1 MRSSRS
7 EMTSSAAL
15 RPLSVLCT
23 RIVCAAL
30 LLLASGCRH
39 KAQVSDLTAEFVY
52 TVLSFSPSAATAAG
66 LHEYKGQVFDEQLD
80 DIGPAA
86 LDHQRRFYEDF
97 SRRLEQ
103 FNPDKLTAQERADL
117 AILQDRVGFALLD
130 LVQLRSYLHDPLLYV
145 RTLGNA
151 LYTPYV
157 VDYAPKAQRFRH
169 IAARLRQVPL
179 LLDQGATNITAAP
192 VVWTKAAIESGQGI
206 IDLVDGELRAAA
218 PAEVRKDY
226 EDAAG
231 IALPAMRKF
240 RAYLQEKLQYLDN
253 YDWRLGP
260 DLYPKKFH
268 YLLESGGAPA
278 DLLVNTEREFAA
290 VRARMFDLAL
300 PLHRVLAPAHKD
312 HEGLDGVERQQLVI
326 GEVLASIAS
335 RHSTPESLLDDARR
349 DIEESRAFVQRNRLV
364 TLPAGRN
371 PEVAP
376 TPAYLRQ
383 FDLLSG
389 FQAAP
394 ALQPQLGA
402 FYWITPISPDWP
414 KERAESKLREYN
426 FYRLKLLTLRDAIPG
441 RYAQTEAANAVQP
454 ESRRLLRSVF
464 GEAAYIQGWAE
475 YSAQAAMT
483 EGFQDASPEMALT
496 FAKEQLRVIADAILD
511 VRLHTLNLT
520 DQEALNLLQ
529 KGAFQEAE
537 EAQAKLQRAKL
548 TSCELPGYF
557 VGLANWLKARAGYQA
572 ARGGSPGDF
581 HDRAL
586 KQGAVPMSSL
596 VAVLTSGI

>member
-1 MRSSRS
+1 
-7 EMTSSAAL
+7 
-15 RPLSVLCT
+15 
-23 RIVCAAL
+23 L
-30 LLLASGCRH
+30 LPSGCRH
-39 KAQVSDLTAEFVY
+39 KAQISDLTGEFVY

-66 LHEYKGQVFDEQLD
+66 LHEYKGQAFDEQLD

-86 LDHQRRFYEDF
+86 IDHQRRFYEDF

-103 FNPDKLTAQERADL
+103 FDPDKLTVQERADL

-145 RTLGNA
+145 RTLGKA

-157 VDYAPKAQRFRH
+157 VNYAPKAKRFHH
-169 IAARLRQVPL
+169 IASRLRQVPL
-179 LLDQGATNITAAP
+179 LLDQAATNIVSAP
-192 VVWTKAAIESGQGI
+192 AVWAKAAIEAGQGI
-206 IDLVDGELRAAA
+206 IDLVDKEFRAAV
-218 PAEVRKDY
+218 PAEARKDY

-231 IALPAMRKF
+231 IALPAIRKF
-240 RAYLQEKLQYLDN
+240 QNYMQYKLQYLDN
-253 YDWRLGP
+253 YDFRLGQ
-260 DLYPKKFH
+260 DLYRKKFH
-268 YLLESGGAPA
+268 YVLESGGEPS

-300 PLHRVLAPAHKD
+300 PLHRVLAPSHKD
-312 HEGLDGVERQQLVI
+312 HESLNGVERQQQVI
-326 GEVLASIAS
+326 GEVLTSIAS
-335 RHSTPESLLDDARR
+335 RHSTPESLLDDVRR
-349 DIEESRAFVQRNRLV
+349 DIDESRAFVQQKHLLA
-364 TLPAGRN
+364 LPAGRN
-371 PEVAP
+371 LQVAP
-376 TPAYLRQ
+376 TPAFLRQ
-383 FDLLSG
+383 LDFVSV

-394 ALQPQLGA
+394 ALQPQLSS
-402 FYWITPISPDWP
+402 FYWITPIAPDWP

-426 FYRLKLLTLRDAIPG
+426 FYRLKLVTLRDVIPG
-441 RYAQTEAANAVQP
+441 RYAQAEAANTVQP

-464 GEAAYIQGWAE
+464 GEAEYIQGWAE
-475 YSAQAAMT
+475 YSAQAMMT
-483 EGFQDASPEMALT
+483 AGFQDNSPEMALT

-520 DQEALNLLQ
+520 DEEALNLLQ
-529 KGAFQEAE
+529 NGAFQEAE

-557 VGLANWLKARAGYQA
+557 VGLANWLKARAAYQA

-586 KQGAVPMSSL
+586 KQGAVPLSSL
-596 VAVLTSGI
+596 AAVLTGGS

>member
-1 MRSSRS
+1 M
-7 EMTSSAAL
+7 A
-15 RPLSVLCT
+15 VG
-23 RIVCAAL
+23 AL
-30 LLLASGCRH
+30 LLLAPGCRH
-39 KAQVSDLTAEFVY
+39 KAQISDLTGEFVY

-86 LDHQRRFYEDF
+86 IDHQRRFYENF
-97 SRRLEQ
+97 SQRLQQ
-103 FNPDKLTAQERADL
+103 FDPDKLTAQERADL

-130 LVQLRSYLHDPLLYV
+130 LIQLRSYLHDPVLYV

-157 VDYAPKAQRFRH
+157 IDYAPKAERFRH
-169 IAARLRQVPL
+169 IASRLRQVPL
-179 LLDQGATNITAAP
+179 LLDQATTNITSAP
-192 VVWTKAAIESGQGI
+192 AVWAKAAIDAGQGI
-206 IDLVDGELRAAA
+206 IDLVDKELRDAV
-218 PAEVRKDY
+218 PAEARKDY

-240 RAYLQEKLQYLDN
+240 QNYMQYKLQYLDN
-253 YDWRLGP
+253 YDWRLGQ
-260 DLYPKKFH
+260 DLYRKKFH
-268 YLLESGGAPA
+268 YLLESGGEPP

-300 PLHRVLAPAHKD
+300 PLHRVLAPSHKD
-312 HEGLDGVERQQLVI
+312 HEGLNGVERQQLVI

-335 RHSTPESLLDDARR
+335 RHSTPESLLEDVRR
-349 DIEESRAFVQRNRLV
+349 DIEESRAFVQQKHLL

-371 PEVAP
+371 LQVAP
-376 TPAYLRQ
+376 TPAFLRLD
-383 FDLLSG
+383 FASV

-402 FYWITPISPDWP
+402 FYWITPIAPDWP

-426 FYRLKLLTLRDAIPG
+426 FYRLKLLTSRDAIPG
-441 RYAQTEAANAVQP
+441 RYAQAEAANAVQP

-475 YSAQAAMT
+475 YSTQAMMT
-483 EGFQDASPEMALT
+483 AGFQDNSPEIALT

-520 DQEALNLLQ
+520 DQEALSLLQ
-529 KGAFQEAE
+529 NGAFQEAE

-557 VGLANWLKARAGYQA
+557 VGAANWLKARGEYQA
-572 ARGGSPGDF
+572 ARGGSLGDF

-596 VAVLTSGI
+596 VAVLTGGN

>member
-1 MRSSRS
+1 MYP
-7 EMTSSAAL
+7 L
-15 RPLSVLCT
+15 RVRCA
-23 RIVCAAL
+23 RVAFAAL

-39 KAQVSDLTAEFVY
+39 KAQISDLTGEFVY

-86 LDHQRRFYEDF
+86 VDHQKRFYEDF

-103 FNPDKLTAQERADL
+103 FDPDKLTAQERADL

-130 LVQLRSYLHDPLLYV
+130 LVQLRSYLHNPLLYV

-157 VDYAPKAQRFRH
+157 VGYAPKAERFRH
-169 IAARLRQVPL
+169 IASRLRQVPL
-179 LLDQGATNITAAP
+179 LLDQATTNITATPA
-192 VVWTKAAIESGQGI
+192 VWAKAAIESGQGI
-206 IDLVDGELRAAA
+206 IDLVDRELRAAV
-218 PAEVRKDY
+218 PAEARKDY

-231 IALPAMRKF
+231 LALPAMRKF
-240 RAYLQEKLQYLDN
+240 QDYMQYKLQFIDN

-260 DLYPKKFH
+260 GLYRKKFH
-268 YLLESGGAPA
+268 YLLESGGEPP

-290 VRARMFDLAL
+290 VRARMYDLAL
-300 PLHRVLAPAHKD
+300 PLHRVLAPSHKD
-312 HEGLDGVERQQLVI
+312 HESLNGVERQQQVI
-326 GEVLASIAS
+326 GEVLDSIAS
-335 RHSTPESLLDDARR
+335 RHSTPGSAIDDVRR
-349 DIEESRAFVQRNRLV
+349 DIEESRAFVQRKHLLTV
-364 TLPAGRN
+364 SAGRN
-371 PEVAP
+371 LQVAP
-376 TPAYLRQ
+376 MPAFLRQ
-383 FDLLSG
+383 LDFASV

-402 FYWITPISPDWP
+402 FYWIAPIAPDWP

-426 FYRLKLLTLRDAIPG
+426 FYRLKLLTLCDAIPG
-441 RYAQTEAANAVQP
+441 RYAQAETANTVQP
-454 ESRRLLRSVF
+454 ETRRLLRSVF
-464 GEAAYIQGWAE
+464 GEAAYIQGWEE
-475 YSAQAAMT
+475 YSTLAAMSA
-483 EGFQDASPEMALT
+483 GFEDNSPEMALT

-529 KGAFQEAE
+529 NGAFQEVE

-557 VGLANWLKARAGYQA
+557 VGAANWLKARGEYQA

-596 VAVLTSGI
+596 IAVLTGRN

>member
-1 MRSSRS
+1 M
-7 EMTSSAAL
+7 
-15 RPLSVLCT
+15 RPLRVPCG
-23 RIVCAAL
+23 RIAFAAL

-39 KAQVSDLTAEFVY
+39 KAQISGLTAEFVY

-80 DIGPAA
+80 DLGPAA
-86 LDHQRRFYEDF
+86 IDHQRRFYEDF
-97 SRRLEQ
+97 SQRLEQ
-103 FNPDKLTAQERADL
+103 FDPDKLTAQERADL
-117 AILQDRVGFALLD
+117 AILQDRAGFALLD
-130 LVQLRSYLHDPLLYV
+130 LVQLRRYQHDPLPYI

-151 LYTPYV
+151 IYIPYV
-157 VDYAPKAQRFRH
+157 VDYAPKVERFRH
-169 IAARLRQVPL
+169 IASRLRQVPL
-179 LLDQGATNITAAP
+179 LLDQAATNITSAP
-192 VVWTKAAIESGQGI
+192 AVWTTAAIEAGQGI
-206 IDLVDGELRAAA
+206 IDLVDIELRAAV
-218 PAEVRKDY
+218 PAEARKDY

-231 IALPAMRKF
+231 IALPAIRKF
-240 RAYLQEKLQYLDN
+240 QNYMQDKLQYLDN

-260 DLYPKKFH
+260 DLYRKKFH

-278 DLLVNTEREFAA
+278 DLLVNTEREFDA

-300 PLHRVLAPAHKD
+300 PLHRVLAPSHKD

-335 RHSTPESLLDDARR
+335 RHSTPESLLDDVRR
-349 DIEESRAFVQRNRLV
+349 DIEESRAFVQRKALL

-371 PEVAP
+371 LQVAP
-376 TPAYLRQ
+376 TPAFLRQ
-383 FDLLSG
+383 FDFASVL
-389 FQAAP
+389 QAAP

-414 KERAESKLREYN
+414 KERAEAKLREYN

-441 RYAQTEAANAVQP
+441 RYAQTEAANTVQP
-454 ESRRLLRSVF
+454 ESRRLLRTVF

-483 EGFQDASPEMALT
+483 AGFQDNSPEMALT
-496 FAKEQLRVIADAILD
+496 FAKEQLRVIADAVLD

-529 KGAFQEAE
+529 NGAFEETE
-537 EAQAKLQRAKL
+537 EAQARLQRAKL

-557 VGLANWLKARAGYQA
+557 VGLANWLKARGEYQA

-596 VAVLTSGI
+596 VAVLTGSN

>member
-1 MRSSRS
+1 MCPP
-7 EMTSSAAL
+7 L
-15 RPLSVLCT
+15 RAPRARMV
-23 RIVCAAL
+23 VAAL
-30 LLLASGCRH
+30 LLLATGCRH
-39 KAQVSDLTAEFVY
+39 TAQISDFTAEFVY
-52 TVLSFSPSAATAAG
+52 TVLSFSPSAAAAAG

-80 DIGPAA
+80 DLGPAA
-86 LDHQRRFYEDF
+86 IDHQRRFYEDF
-97 SRRLEQ
+97 NQRLGQ
-103 FNPDKLTAQERADL
+103 FDPDQMTAQERADL

-130 LVQLRSYLHDPLLYV
+130 LVQLRSYLHNPLLYV

-157 VDYAPKAQRFRH
+157 VDYAPKVERFRH

-179 LLDQGATNITAAP
+179 LLDQASTNMTSVPA
-192 VVWTKAAIESGQGI
+192 VWAKAAIEADRGI

-240 RAYLQEKLQYLDN
+240 QDYLQNQVQYLDN
-253 YDWRLGP
+253 YDWRLGTE
-260 DLYPKKFH
+260 LYRQKFH
-268 YLLESGGAPA
+268 YLLESGGAPT
-278 DLLVNTEREFAA
+278 DLLINTEREFAA

-300 PLHRVLAPAHKD
+300 PLHRALAPSHKD
-312 HEGLDGVERQQLVI
+312 HEGLVGAERQQLVI

-335 RHSTPESLLDDARR
+335 RHSTPDSLLDDVRR
-349 DIEESRAFVQRNRLV
+349 DIEEARAFAQRKHVL

-371 PEVAP
+371 LQVAP
-376 TPAYLRQ
+376 TPEFLRQ
-383 FDLLSG
+383 FDSVSA

-402 FYWITPISPDWP
+402 VYSITLISPDWP
-414 KERAESKLREYN
+414 SQRAESKLREYN
-426 FYRLKLLTLRDAIPG
+426 FDRLKVLALREGIPG
-441 RYAQTEAANAVQP
+441 RYAQAEAANTVQP
-454 ESRRLLRSVF
+454 EARRLLRSVF
-464 GEAAYIQGWAE
+464 GEAAYIQGWEE
-475 YSAQAAMT
+475 YSAQAMMAA
-483 EGFQDASPEMALT
+483 GFQDDSPEMALT

-529 KGAFQEAE
+529 NGAFQEAE
-537 EAQAKLQRAKL
+537 EAQAKLLRAKL

-572 ARGGSPGDF
+572 ARGGSPADF

-586 KQGAVPMSSL
+586 KQGAVPMSLL
-596 VAVLTSGI
+596 VAVLTGGG

>member
-1 MRSSRS
+1 M
-7 EMTSSAAL
+7 
-15 RPLSVLCT
+15 RPLRVPCA
-23 RIVCAAL
+23 RIACAAI

-39 KAQVSDLTAEFVY
+39 KAQISDLTAEFVY
-52 TVLSFSPSAATAAG
+52 TVLSFAPSAATAAG

-80 DIGPAA
+80 DLGPAA
-86 LDHQRRFYEDF
+86 VDHQRRFYEDF
-97 SRRLEQ
+97 SQRLEQ
-103 FNPDKLTAQERADL
+103 FDPDKLTAQEQADR

-145 RTLGNA
+145 RTLGSA

-157 VDYAPKAQRFRH
+157 VDYAPKVERFRH
-169 IAARLRQVPL
+169 IASRLRQVPL
-179 LLDQGATNITAAP
+179 FLDQAATNITSTPA
-192 VVWTKAAIESGQGI
+192 VWAKAAIEAGQGI
-206 IDLVDGELRAAA
+206 IDLVDNELRAAV
-218 PAEVRKDY
+218 PAEARKDY

-240 RAYLQEKLQYLDN
+240 QSYMQDKLQYLDN

-260 DLYPKKFH
+260 ELYGKKFH
-268 YLLESGGAPA
+268 YLLESGGAPP

-290 VRARMFDLAL
+290 VRTRMFDLAL
-300 PLHRVLAPAHKD
+300 PLHRALAPSHKD
-312 HEGLDGVERQQLVI
+312 HEGLDGAERQQLVI

-335 RHSTPESLLDDARR
+335 RHSTPESLLDDIRR
-349 DIEESRAFVQRNRLV
+349 NIEESRAFVQRKALL
-364 TLPAGRN
+364 TLPPGRN
-371 PEVAP
+371 LQVAP
-376 TPAYLRQ
+376 TPAFLRR
-383 FDLLSG
+383 FDFVSVV
-389 FQAAP
+389 QAAP

-426 FYRLKLLTLRDAIPG
+426 FYRLKALTLRDAIPG
-441 RYAQTEAANAVQP
+441 RYAQTEAANTVQP
-454 ESRRLLRSVF
+454 ESRRLLRTVF

-475 YSAQAAMT
+475 YSTQAAMT
-483 EGFQDASPEMALT
+483 AGFQDTSPEMALT
-496 FAKEQLRVIADAILD
+496 FAKEQLRVIADAVLD

-529 KGAFQEAE
+529 NGAFEEAE
-537 EAQAKLQRAKL
+537 EAQARLQRAKL

-557 VGLANWLKARAGYQA
+557 VGLANWLKARGEYQA

-596 VAVLTSGI
+596 AAVLTGRN

>member
-1 MRSSRS
+1 MGPFRAPRARIAF
-7 EMTSSAAL
+7 AAL
-15 RPLSVLCT
+15 
-23 RIVCAAL
+23 I
-30 LLLASGCRH
+30 LLASGCRRQ
-39 KAQVSDLTAEFVY
+39 AQISDLTGEFVY

-86 LDHQRRFYEDF
+86 IDHQRRFYEDF

-103 FNPDKLTAQERADL
+103 FDPDKLTAQDRADL
-117 AILQDRVGFALLD
+117 AILQDRVGFALFD
-130 LVQLRSYLHDPLLYV
+130 LAQLRSYLHDPLLYV

-151 LYTPYV
+151 LYTPSI
-157 VDYAPKAQRFRH
+157 VDYAPKVERFRH
-169 IAARLRQVPL
+169 ISSRLRQVPL
-179 LLDQGATNITAAP
+179 FLDQATTNITSAP
-192 VVWTKAAIESGQGI
+192 AVWTKAAIESGQGI
-206 IDLVDGELRAAA
+206 IDLVDKELRGAV

-240 RAYLQEKLQYLDN
+240 QVYMQDQLQYLDN

-260 DLYPKKFH
+260 ELYGKKFH
-268 YLLESGGAPA
+268 YRLESGGAPP

-300 PLHRVLAPAHKD
+300 PLHRALAPSHKD
-312 HEGLDGVERQQLVI
+312 HEALNGAERQQLIV

-335 RHSTPESLLDDARR
+335 RHSTPESLLDDVRG
-349 DIEESRAFVQRNRLV
+349 DIEEARAFVQQKHLL
-364 TLPAGRN
+364 TLSGGRN
-371 PEVAP
+371 LQVAP
-376 TPAYLRQ
+376 TPPFLRPL
-383 FDLLSG
+383 DSVSVLHP
-389 FQAAP
+389 AP

-402 FYWITPISPDWP
+402 FYWITPIAPDWP
-414 KERAESKLREYN
+414 TERAESKLREYN
-426 FYRLKLLTLRDAIPG
+426 LDRLKLLTLRDAIPG
-441 RYAQTEAANAVQP
+441 RHAQTQAADTVQP

-464 GEAAYIQGWAE
+464 GEAAYIQGWVE
-475 YSAQAAMT
+475 YSAQAMMNA
-483 EGFQDASPEMALT
+483 GFQDNSPEMALT

-529 KGAFQEAE
+529 NGAFQEPE
-537 EAQAKLQRAKL
+537 EAQARLQRAKL

-557 VGLANWLKARAGYQA
+557 VGLANWLKARTEYQA

-596 VAVLTSGI
+596 VAVLTGSN